1 MNVFIDKLLNNQLVE
16 SKEVL
21 DQYLNDLVDQK
32 LNQMKLRLASEMF
45 ETNNI
50 SEAVRN
56 VMKIGRTKTFRVRI
70 RKGKIQRRKKLSA
83 VKGWTIRAGK
93 MTRMSPLERR
103 NRKMGARRS
112 KTKRRAKLGQSLRKR
127 IMSLRKRRAMGL

>member
-32 LNQMKLRLASEMF
+32 LNQMKLRLALEMF
-45 ETNNI
+45 ETSNI

-83 VKGWTIRAGK
+83 VKGWTIRGGK
-93 MTRMSPLERR
+93 MTRMSPVERR

-112 KTKRRAKLGQSLRKR
+112 KTKRRLN
-127 IMSLRKRRAMGL
+127 

>member
-1 MNVFIDKLLNNQLVE
+1 MDVFIDKLLNNELVE

-32 LNQMKLRLASEMF
+32 LNQIKLRLASEMF
-45 ETNNI
+45 ETSNI

-56 VMKIGRTKTFRVRI
+56 IMKIGRTKTFRVRV

-83 VKGWTIRAGK
+83 VKGWTIRGGK

>member
-1 MNVFIDKLLNNQLVE
+1 MNGFIDKLLNNELIE

-32 LNQMKLRLASEMF
+32 LNQIKLRLASEMF
-45 ETNNI
+45 ETSNM
-50 SEAVRN
+50 SEAVKN

-83 VKGWTIRAGK
+83 VKGWTIRGGK
-93 MTRMSPLERR
+93 MTRMSPIERR

>member
-1 MNVFIDKLLNNQLVE
+1 MDGFIDKLLNNELVE

-32 LNQMKLRLASEMF
+32 LNQIKLRLASEMF
-45 ETNNI
+45 ETSNI

-83 VKGWTIRAGK
+83 VKGWTIRGGK
-93 MTRMSPLERR
+93 MTRMSPIERR

>member
-1 MNVFIDKLLNNQLVE
+1 
-16 SKEVL
+16 
-21 DQYLNDLVDQK
+21 
-32 LNQMKLRLASEMF
+32 
-45 ETNNI
+45 
-50 SEAVRN
+50 
-56 VMKIGRTKTFRVRI
+56 MKIGRTKTFRVRI

-83 VKGWTIRAGK
+83 VKGWTIRGGK
-93 MTRMSPLERR
+93 MTRMSPVERR

>member
-45 ETNNI
+45 ETSNM

-83 VKGWTIRAGK
+83 VKGWTIRGGK
-93 MTRMSPLERR
+93 MTRMSPVERR

>member
-1 MNVFIDKLLNNQLVE
+1 MDGFIDKLLNNQLVE

-32 LNQMKLRLASEMF
+32 LDQIKLRLASEMF
-45 ETNNI
+45 EISNI

-83 VKGWTIRAGK
+83 VKGWTIRGGK
-93 MTRMSPLERR
+93 MTRMSPIERR

>member
-1 MNVFIDKLLNNQLVE
+1 MNGFIDRLLNNELVE

-32 LNQMKLRLASEMF
+32 LNQIKLRLASEMF
-45 ETNNI
+45 ETSNM
-50 SEAVRN
+50 SEAVKN

-83 VKGWTIRAGK
+83 VKGWTIRGGK
-93 MTRMSPLERR
+93 MTRMSPIERR

>member
-32 LNQMKLRLASEMF
+32 LDQIKLRLASEMF
-45 ETNNI
+45 ETSNI

-83 VKGWTIRAGK
+83 VKGWTIRGGK
-93 MTRMSPLERR
+93 MTRMSPIERR

>member
-1 MNVFIDKLLNNQLVE
+1 MDGFIDKLLNNQLVE

-32 LNQMKLRLASEMF
+32 LDQIKLRLASEMF
-45 ETNNI
+45 ETSNI

-83 VKGWTIRAGK
+83 VKGWTIRGGK

>member
-1 MNVFIDKLLNNQLVE
+1 MDGFIDKLLNNQLVE

-45 ETNNI
+45 ETSNI

-83 VKGWTIRAGK
+83 VKGWTIRGGK
-93 MTRMSPLERR
+93 MTRMSPIERR

>member
-32 LNQMKLRLASEMF
+32 LNQMKLRLALEMF
-45 ETNNI
+45 ETSNI

-83 VKGWTIRAGK
+83 VKGWTIRGGK
-93 MTRMSPLERR
+93 MTRMSPVERR

>member
-1 MNVFIDKLLNNQLVE
+1 MDGFIDKLLNNELVE

-21 DQYLNDLVDQK
+21 DQYINDLVDQK
-32 LNQMKLRLASEMF
+32 LNQIKLRLASEMF
-45 ETNNI
+45 ETSNV

-56 VMKIGRTKTFRVRI
+56 IMKVGRTKTFRVRI

-83 VKGWTIRAGK
+83 VKGWTIRGGK
-93 MTRMSPLERR
+93 MTRMSPVERR

-112 KTKRRAKLGQSLRKR
+112 KAKRRAKLGQSLRKR
-127 IMSLRKRRAMGL
+127 VMSLRKRRAMGL

>member
-1 MNVFIDKLLNNQLVE
+1 MDGFIDKLLNNQLVE

-32 LNQMKLRLASEMF
+32 FNQIKLRLASEMF

-56 VMKIGRTKTFRVRI
+56 VMKIGRTKTFRVRV

-83 VKGWTIRAGK
+83 VKGWTIRGGK
-93 MTRMSPLERR
+93 MTRMSPIERR
-103 NRKMGARRS
+103 NRKMGSRRS
-112 KTKRRAKLGQSLRKR
+112 KAKRRAKLGQSLRKR

>member
-1 MNVFIDKLLNNQLVE
+1 MDGFIDKLLNNKLVE

-32 LNQMKLRLASEMF
+32 FNQIKLRLAAEMF
-45 ETNNI
+45 ETSNM

-56 VMKIGRTKTFRVRI
+56 VMKIGRTKTFRVRV

-83 VKGWTIRAGK
+83 VKGWTIRGGK
-93 MTRMSPLERR
+93 MTRMSPIERR

>member
-1 MNVFIDKLLNNQLVE
+1 MDGFIDKLLNNQLVE

-32 LNQMKLRLASEMF
+32 LNQIKLRLASEMF
-45 ETNNI
+45 ETSNI

-83 VKGWTIRAGK
+83 VKGWTIRGGK
-93 MTRMSPLERR
+93 MTRMSPIERR

>member
-1 MNVFIDKLLNNQLVE
+1 MDVFIDKLLNNELVE

-32 LNQMKLRLASEMF
+32 LNQIKLRLASEMF
-45 ETNNI
+45 ETSNI

-56 VMKIGRTKTFRVRI
+56 IMKIGRTKTFRVRV

-83 VKGWTIRAGK
+83 VKGWTIRGGK
-93 MTRMSPLERR
+93 MTRMSPIERR

>member
-45 ETNNI
+45 ETSNI

-83 VKGWTIRAGK
+83 VKGWTIRGGK
-93 MTRMSPLERR
+93 MTRMSPVERR

>member
-1 MNVFIDKLLNNQLVE
+1 MDGFIDKLLNNQLVE

-45 ETNNI
+45 ETSNI

-83 VKGWTIRAGK
+83 VKGWTIRGGK
-93 MTRMSPLERR
+93 MTRMTPLERR

>member
-1 MNVFIDKLLNNQLVE
+1 MDGFIDKLLNNQLVE

-32 LNQMKLRLASEMF
+32 IDQIKLRLASEMF
-45 ETNNI
+45 ETSNI

-56 VMKIGRTKTFRVRI
+56 IMKIGRTKTFRVRI

-83 VKGWTIRAGK
+83 VKGWTIRGGK

>member
-45 ETNNI
+45 ETSNM

-56 VMKIGRTKTFRVRI
+56 IMKIGRTKTFRVRI

-83 VKGWTIRAGK
+83 VKGWTIRGGK
-93 MTRMSPLERR
+93 MTRMSPIERR

-112 KTKRRAKLGQSLRKR
+112 KSKRRAKLGQSLRKR

>member
-1 MNVFIDKLLNNQLVE
+1 MDVFIDKLLNNELVE

-32 LNQMKLRLASEMF
+32 LNQIKLRLASEMF
-45 ETNNI
+45 ETSNI

-83 VKGWTIRAGK
+83 VKGWTIRGGK

>member
-45 ETNNI
+45 ETSNM

-56 VMKIGRTKTFRVRI
+56 IMKIGRTKTFRVRI

-112 KTKRRAKLGQSLRKR
+112 KSKRRAKLGQSLRKR

>member
-1 MNVFIDKLLNNQLVE
+1 MNGFIDKLLNNQLVE

-32 LNQMKLRLASEMF
+32 LDQIKLRLASEMF
-45 ETNNI
+45 ETSNI

-83 VKGWTIRAGK
+83 VKGWTIRGGK

>member
-1 MNVFIDKLLNNQLVE
+1 MDGFIDKLLNNELVE

-32 LNQMKLRLASEMF
+32 LNQIKLRLASEMF
-45 ETNNI
+45 ETSNI

-83 VKGWTIRAGK
+83 VKGWTIRGGK

>member
-1 MNVFIDKLLNNQLVE
+1 MDGFIDKLLNNQLVE

-32 LNQMKLRLASEMF
+32 LDQIKLRLASEMF
-45 ETNNI
+45 ETSNI

-83 VKGWTIRAGK
+83 VKGWTIRGGK
-93 MTRMSPLERR
+93 MTRMSPIERR